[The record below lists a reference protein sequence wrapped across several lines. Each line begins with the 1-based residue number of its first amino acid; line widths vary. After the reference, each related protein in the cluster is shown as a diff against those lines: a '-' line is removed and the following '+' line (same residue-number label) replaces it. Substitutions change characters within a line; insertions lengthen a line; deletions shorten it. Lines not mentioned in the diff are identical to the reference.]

1 MSATPVLIAAWA
13 RSAVVPH
20 GGALRWMQAH
30 EIAAPVV
37 QALLARAG
45 IRADAVDAVVVGNAL
60 GAGGNPARM
69 VSLAAGLSEPCA
81 AFSVD
86 TQCCS
91 GLDAVSLGAAL
102 IASGQASVVVAGGV
116 EAWSRSPIRLTR
128 PRTADEAAV
137 AYERPPFAPNPAHD
151 PDLLLS
157 AARYAAQHGYTR
169 AEQDAYA
176 VQSHQRAL
184 AHREEV
190 AAEIVPMAGVANDAY
205 PRTMTLERAARI
217 PMAAQTDAQSAF
229 TPGNLDDADADA
241 DSDADVHA
249 PANALSDALGHDCQ
263 ISRLGVSAKA
273 DGAAFV
279 LLLSAQALERWGLKA
294 QAQWVSSSS
303 VGCAPDTPLLAAQ
316 HAATHAL
323 QRAHITDNNSL
334 HAIELH
340 DAFAVQ
346 GLSFARAL
354 GIPPDR
360 LNPRGG
366 GLARGHPIGASG
378 AVALVRLLANLALDA
393 PVGAQGLVA
402 VAGAGGVGAA
412 AVVALIQ
419 KF

>member
-1 MSATPVLIAAWA
+1 MSAPSVLIAAWA

-20 GGALRWMQAH
+20 GGALGGMQAH

-45 IRADAVDAVVVGNAL
+45 INPQAVDAVVVGNAL

-69 VSLAAGLSEPCA
+69 VSLAAGLPASCA
-81 AFSVD
+81 ALSVD

-128 PRTADEAAV
+128 PRHVGEAAV
-137 AYERPPFAPNPAHD
+137 AYERPPFAPDPAQD
-151 PDLLLS
+151 PDVLLS
-157 AARYAAQHGYTR
+157 AARYAAQQGYTR
-169 AEQDAYA
+169 SQQDAYA
-176 VQSHQRAL
+176 VESHQRAVAHRADL
-184 AHREEV
+184 AH
-190 AAEIVPMAGVANDAY
+190 EIVPIAGVLHDPY
-205 PRTMTLERAARI
+205 PRSITPERAARM
-217 PMAAQTDAQSAF
+217 PTAAQPDAHSPLNAGHVGQ
-229 TPGNLDDADADA
+229 ADADA
-241 DSDADVHA
+241 LAMAQSQTKALVQGADC
-249 PANALSDALGHDCQ
+249 S

-279 LLLSAQALERWGLKA
+279 LLVSAQALERFGLQA
-294 QAQWVSSSS
+294 QAQWISSAST
-303 VGCAPDTPLLAAQ
+303 GCAPDTPLLAAQ
-316 HAATHAL
+316 HAAMQAL
-323 QRAHITDNNSL
+323 QRAHITSCDAL
-334 HAIELH
+334 HTLELH

-346 GLSFARAL
+346 GLSFAQAL
-354 GIPPDR
+354 GIRPER

-378 AVALVRLLANLALDA
+378 AVALVRLLANLSQDG

-412 AVVALIQ
+412 AVVARC
-419 KF
+419 

>member
-1 MSATPVLIAAWA
+1 
-13 RSAVVPH
+13 
-20 GGALRWMQAH
+20 
-30 EIAAPVV
+30 
-37 QALLARAG
+37 
-45 IRADAVDAVVVGNAL
+45 
-60 GAGGNPARM
+60 
-69 VSLAAGLSEPCA
+69 
-81 AFSVD
+81 
-86 TQCCS
+86 
-91 GLDAVSLGAAL
+91 
-102 IASGQASVVVAGGV
+102 
-116 EAWSRSPIRLTR
+116 
-128 PRTADEAAV
+128 
-137 AYERPPFAPNPAHD
+137 
-151 PDLLLS
+151 
-157 AARYAAQHGYTR
+157 
-169 AEQDAYA
+169 
-176 VQSHQRAL
+176 
-184 AHREEV
+184 V

-217 PMAAQTDAQSAF
+217 PRAAQTDAQSAF
-229 TPGNLDDADADA
+229 TAGNLDDAY
-241 DSDADVHA
+241 VHA
-249 PANALSDALGHDCQ
+249 PSNALSDALGHDCQ